1 MDDRNRR
8 TNRIT
13 FVEGF
18 IVDGKSF
25 GKFAQGFRHIGGGL
39 GRTDQAS
46 KTYPRLANVIGH
58 IDVDK
63 LFTAIDAVMSVQRD
77 DGDRLDRL
85 HARFKYTIDDKGLDW
100 IQAEIGRRL
109 GFALEPAQPY
119 NFTSNG
125 DPLGWIRG
133 EDGRDHCTLFIQN
146 GRVINTPDR
155 PMMDGL
161 RAVARVHKGTF
172 RITPNQNLI
181 ISDIAPEGRPAIE
194 ALIKEYGLDEFE
206 TRSGLHLNSMVCVA
220 LPTCSL
226 AMVESERYPPD
237 LITKIEAILNTH
249 GLKDEPITTRMPDA
263 RMAARG
269 PISPRSA

>member
-18 IVDGKSF
+18 IVDGKAF
-25 GKFAQGFRHIGGGL
+25 GKFAQRLRDIGGGL

-119 NFTSNG
+119 NFT
-125 DPLGWIRG
+125 
-133 EDGRDHCTLFIQN
+133 
-146 GRVINTPDR
+146 
-155 PMMDGL
+155 
-161 RAVARVHKGTF
+161 
-172 RITPNQNLI
+172 
-181 ISDIAPEGRPAIE
+181 
-194 ALIKEYGLDEFE
+194 
-206 TRSGLHLNSMVCVA
+206 
-220 LPTCSL
+220 LP
-226 AMVESERYPPD
+226 
-237 LITKIEAILNTH
+237 
-249 GLKDEPITTRMPDA
+249 
-263 RMAARG
+263 RMA
-269 PISPRSA
+269 IRSAGSEARTAAPIARCSSRTAASSTRRTAR